1 MLATLAAL
9 AAVHSLLLPATT
21 DWADTHG
28 VIGWTVWLLWAMAT
42 LAAVFHGVIT
52 RRRSI
57 TAVYA
62 LHALT
67 ITAALMAVAAPG
79 GWAQALTATL
89 GAIAAWLIALHA
101 THRWH
106 RRPPL

>member
-1 MLATLAAL
+1 MHA
-9 AAVHSLLLPATT
+9 LLLPATT
-21 DWADTHG
+21 DWASAHG
-28 VIGWTVWLLWAMAT
+28 RSGWAIWTLWAAGT
-42 LAAVFHGVIT
+42 LAAVFHGVIA

-79 GWAQALTATL
+79 GWAQALTATA
-89 GAIAAWLIALHA
+89 GATAAWLVAMHA

>member
-1 MLATLAAL
+1 M
-9 AAVHSLLLPATT
+9 HSLLLPATT

-28 VIGWTVWLLWAMAT
+28 VIGWTLWLLWAMASLT
-42 LAAVFHGVIT
+42 AVFHGVLA
-52 RRRSI
+52 RRRSA

-67 ITAALMAVAAPG
+67 ITGVLMAIAAPG
-79 GWAQALTATL
+79 GLAQALTAT
-89 GAIAAWLIALHA
+89 GAAIAAWLVALHA

-106 RRPPL
+106 RIPPR